1 MGEGSGGSRR
11 RRRRRRPSPAAEE
24 GGGEGRGGEVRED
37 ALAGGGDCCC
47 ESGWQW
53 QGSGWANP
61 NPNRRDATRAGLD
74 ARRRRMRRIG
84 RLGFRLPRLLIGGN
98 DWLLSQPP
106 GSWTFPVC
114 GVLLN

>member
-1 MGEGSGGSRR
+1 M
-11 RRRRRRPSPAAEE
+11 
-24 GGGEGRGGEVRED
+24 RED
-37 ALAGGGDCCC
+37 ALARGGDCCC

-74 ARRRRMRRIG
+74 ARRRRLRRIG

-98 DWLLSQPP
+98 DWLVTGNAPLAGLSQPP
-106 GSWTFPVC
+106 GSWTFAVC
-114 GVLLN
+114 GILFGEALGLGSSSRFFIWFPVFIF